1 MARITCKSCGE
12 LRSLP
17 LIDAGKD
24 QSIAPVKMGGL
35 VSHCYID
42 GKIMKD
48 PGDIG
53 GDGSPSSR

>member
-1 MARITCKSCGE
+1 MS
-12 LRSLP
+12 
-17 LIDAGKD
+17 
-24 QSIAPVKMGGL
+24 GL